1 MWGATRPIVMLK
13 ITADTISFDFPF
25 SPNAESTFMPIANVE
40 GSDIHYSRT
49 GNGPPMTML
58 LPQNSGPVECHTLP
72 GLSPPA
78 IFRHSLRSARD
89 REKRAG
95 PLP

>member
-1 MWGATRPIVMLK
+1 MWGATRPIVILK

-58 LPQNSGPVECHTLP
+58 LPQSSGPVGVTPFLDCLRQRFPSFVTINAGQGKAHRSLP
-72 GLSPPA
+72 
-78 IFRHSLRSARD
+78 
-89 REKRAG
+89 
-95 PLP
+95 